1 MTPEQARQLLEG
13 TTLGPWEAESLT
25 SDEPAYPEPIV
36 ELQVTA
42 HNNKELVN
50 VYDIPEWHANEIGRN
65 FTLMA
70 AAPDMAAMI
79 AGMTAEYAVER
90 NCSVIEGEPDWEK
103 IGFGMYPGII
113 ANTFWTTEKKLA
125 EKLYKEAKTGHL
137 PVRIVCRYVTAPKPL
152 GDEQ

>member
-1 MTPEQARQLLEG
+1 MTPEQARALLEG
-13 TTLGPWEAESLT
+13 ISPAPWKAEILSYEEPPYLGEF
-25 SDEPAYPEPIV
+25 V
-36 ELQVTA
+36 EFWVTA

-79 AGMTAEYAVER
+79 AGMTAEYAVQVRRSDGWQWSRDEDDFR
-90 NCSVIEGEPDWEK
+90 WQSLTVQMVRADRDHPREE
-103 IGFGMYPGII
+103 
-113 ANTFWTTEKKLA
+113 T
-125 EKLYKEAKTGHL
+125 
-137 PVRIVCRYVTAPKPL
+137 RIVCRYVTAPQPL